1 MLTQEEFLRLLRTEH
16 DFDLQMEDRF
26 DEISNFDSL
35 SIVEVIM
42 TLETEYDID
51 IEDDLI
57 ENLETVKELFDLVN
71 DLS

>member
-26 DEISNFDSL
+26 DEVPNFDSL

-57 ENLETVKELFDLVN
+57 DGLETVKELFDLVN

>member
-26 DEISNFDSL
+26 DEIPNFDSL

-57 ENLETVKELFDLVN
+57 DGLETVKELFDLVN

>member
-1 MLTQEEFLRLLRTEH
+1 MLTQEKFLRLLKTEH

-26 DEISNFDSL
+26 DEIPNFDSL

-51 IEDDLI
+51 IDDDLI
-57 ENLETVKELFDLVN
+57 DGLETVKELFDLVN